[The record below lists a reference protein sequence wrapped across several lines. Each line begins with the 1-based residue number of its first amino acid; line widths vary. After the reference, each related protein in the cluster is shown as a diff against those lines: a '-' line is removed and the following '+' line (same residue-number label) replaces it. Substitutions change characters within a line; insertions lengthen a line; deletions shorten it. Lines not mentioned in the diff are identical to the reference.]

1 MCWICD
7 RRTVAMSHIPLR
19 MMKMWTVWDSDSSIL
34 AYQITLINKD
44 LLLQVR
50 NTNLIFPKKEKKRVL
65 GNVSQVNFGRKNNT
79 EKHSTLIS

>member
-1 MCWICD
+1 
-7 RRTVAMSHIPLR
+7 MSHIPLR